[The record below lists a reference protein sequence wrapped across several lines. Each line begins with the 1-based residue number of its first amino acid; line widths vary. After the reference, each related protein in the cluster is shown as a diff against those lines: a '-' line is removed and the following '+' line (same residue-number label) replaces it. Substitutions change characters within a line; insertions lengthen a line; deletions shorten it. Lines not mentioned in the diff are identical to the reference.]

1 MNLNILGTLLI
12 GIVLLSEENKDKDK
26 KIRMIQNDQIV
37 FMKTLD
43 PLTNQEIVNKEADQE
58 IPREISSIK
67 PDLKKLETK
76 KAIDGRLTVQK
87 EQEEIQFFYDLS

>member
-43 PLTNQEIVNKEADQE
+43 PLTNQEIVNKEADQ
-58 IPREISSIK
+58 
-67 PDLKKLETK
+67 
-76 KAIDGRLTVQK
+76 
-87 EQEEIQFFYDLS
+87 